1 MSWAIKPPSLAEHA
15 TIELR
20 HISDVLQID
29 HASLFLRD
37 AEHRHRAVLVA
48 ETGRPLADALA
59 EHATIVGRVLSTG
72 RVQEVE
78 PRVGPGEPAGAALA
92 TPLEHEGEAVGALL
106 VVTLRPNRRL
116 GAADAQVIGRATE
129 NLMERIL
136 PMARPRPHAASSDR
150 FTRATPAGPARAR
163 R

>member
-1 MSWAIKPPSLAEHA
+1 MSWGVTPPSLAEHA

-20 HISDVLQID
+20 RISDVLQVE

-37 AEHRHRAVLVA
+37 SDSPHRAVLVA
-48 ETGRPLADALA
+48 ETGHPLADALDD
-59 EHATIVGRVLSTG
+59 HATIVGRVLSTG

-78 PRVGPGEPAGAALA
+78 PRPRPGSAACAALA

-116 GAADAQVIGRATE
+116 GATDAQVIGRATD
-129 NLMERIL
+129 NLMDRIL
-136 PMARPRPHAASSDR
+136 PVARRRPHAARSDR
-150 FTRATPAGPARAR
+150 FTRGAPVRAR
-163 R
+163 D